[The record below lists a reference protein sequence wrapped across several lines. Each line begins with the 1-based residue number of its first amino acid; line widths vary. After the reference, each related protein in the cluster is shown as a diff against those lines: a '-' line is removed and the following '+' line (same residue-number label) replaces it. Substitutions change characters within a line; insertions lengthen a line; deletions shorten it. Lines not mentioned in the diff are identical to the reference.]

1 MRGPVTFTLDLED
14 HRPDD
19 SFPLRY
25 PTVMREVLAF
35 LAERNVVGTVF
46 VVGVVAEAQPDLV
59 REVAAAGHEIA
70 LHSWAHTHLTDQTPE
85 VFAAETRRGKA
96 LLEDLAGAPVV
107 GFRAPTFSLVPDSL
121 WATEVLAEEGF
132 TYSSSVLSAPNP
144 LFGYPGAPTE
154 PFVWPSGLA
163 EFPAPLAGIGPVHV
177 PFLGGTYFRLLP
189 WPVIAAARRF
199 GDVGPAPW
207 TYVHPYDFDTEER
220 YWPVPD
226 AGRLA
231 PLLWVGRRRA
241 LAKMDRLLAAG
252 AGLPLRDRI
261 ADAVAGGVFGP
272 ATSAA
277 TTAVGAGA
285 AATAPPPR
293 DRAEQR

>member
-1 MRGPVTFTLDLED
+1 MAAPITFTLDLED

-25 PTVMREVLAF
+25 PTVMRDVLEF
-35 LAERNVVGTVF
+35 LAERNVIGTVF
-46 VVGVVAEAQPDLV
+46 VVGQVAEAEPGLV

-70 LHSWAHTHLTDQTPE
+70 FHSWAHTHLTDQTPE
-85 VFAAETRRGKA
+85 EFAEETRRGKA
-96 LLEDLAGAPVV
+96 LLEELSGAPVE
-107 GFRAPTFSLVPDSL
+107 GFRAPTFSLVPASL
-121 WATEVLAEEGF
+121 WATEVLAELGF
-132 TYSSSVLSAPNP
+132 SYSSSVLAAPNP
-144 LFGYPGAPTE
+144 LFGYPGAPST
-154 PFVWPSGLA
+154 PFCWTSGLA
-163 EFPAPLAGIGPVHV
+163 EFPAPLAGVGPVIV

-199 GDVGPAPW
+199 GGIGPSPW

-241 LAKMDRLLAAG
+241 LAKLDRLLAPG
-252 AGLPLRDRI
+252 AGVPLRDRLHE
-261 ADAVAGGVFGP
+261 ARAGGVFEP
-272 ATSAA
+272 PDL
-277 TTAVGAGA
+277 A
-285 AATAPPPR
+285 AAAAGTAARVAPPSTIR
-293 DRAEQR
+293 KRADH